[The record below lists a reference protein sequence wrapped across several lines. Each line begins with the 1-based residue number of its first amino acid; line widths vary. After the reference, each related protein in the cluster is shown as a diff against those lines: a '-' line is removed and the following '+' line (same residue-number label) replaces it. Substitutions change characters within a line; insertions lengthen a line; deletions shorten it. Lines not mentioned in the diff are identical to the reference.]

1 MKEFLESLQ
10 EAPNL
15 KEVQGLIDGVLQ
27 SARSGK
33 SKPADRRQF
42 IRRLLL
48 NKPLRC
54 SLTTH
59 SAVDY
64 LLKQVD
70 RAEWTER
77 FGSAVETEAPHVV
90 VEIVGELADVDH
102 RDLLRLLPINPAK
115 SLFAILRELSDFLE
129 SVDGSDRYLRG
140 MRATRILADIYS
152 QLHENP
158 AYWKRRSAPA
168 CCIDSKKIVQL
179 KEQKDGAALSEAY
192 QARANQ
198 LQRKDLRDSLAALG
212 RTEDAAPVMDERDF
226 GLSLKVSAPLRIGI
240 SSANASDNHLRSKE
254 QGGKT
259 LNASIDLQ
267 LEGEVEPR
275 PPIHVSVRHIE
286 DPRLILRSNSMAFKA
301 DFEAST
307 RGDAAT
313 QSKLFFAYRRGG
325 DEALRLVKQGL
336 VHTGIVR
343 PDTDDVMKDVSRFA
357 GGGGLEIVTQ
367 SELLQGS
374 GLGTSSILAAAILK
388 ALYRLCGNPLVD
400 SEREYP
406 ALYDQSLL
414 LEQSVGLNS
423 GWQDARGACGG
434 PSAVKDFL
442 AAPTQG
448 LPAPEIRYL
457 EGVDE
462 EEFEQRIVLFDT
474 GIARPAT
481 RGLNVVLD
489 AYLTRDADRYAAVR
503 ESLDIHDSM
512 VEALSRCDYSTL
524 GAHANRYWSLRCIL
538 DPDATNDAIKFLFE
552 SPALREVT
560 EGGLLSG
567 AGGGGFAL
575 LVAAEGSSEELRK
588 RLRNL
593 RRKKAFAGS
602 RVVGYRLNKTG
613 IRLCE

>member
-115 SLFAILRELSDFLE
+115 TLFAILRELSDFLE

-275 PPIHVSVRHIE
+275 PPIHVSARRIE

-406 ALYDQSLL
+406 ALYDQSLM

-503 ESLDIHDSM
+503 ESLDLHDSM

-552 SPALREVT
+552 SPALQEVT

-588 RLRNL
+588 RLCNL

>member
-15 KEVQGLIDGVLQ
+15 REVQGLIDGVLQ
-27 SARSGK
+27 SARSGN
-33 SKPADRRQF
+33 SRPADRRQF

-48 NKPLRC
+48 NKPLRR

-59 SAVDY
+59 CAVDY
-64 LLKQVD
+64 LLTQVD

-77 FGSAVETEAPHVV
+77 FGSAVEKEAPHVV
-90 VEIVGELADVDH
+90 VEIVGEMADVDY
-102 RDLLRLLPINPAK
+102 RDLLRLLPLNPTRT
-115 SLFAILRELSDFLE
+115 LFAILRALSDFLE

-152 QLHENP
+152 LLHENP

-168 CCIDSKKIVQL
+168 CCIDSKKIMQL

-192 QARANQ
+192 QARTNQ
-198 LQRKDLRDSLAALG
+198 LQRKDLRDSLSALE
-212 RTEDAAPVMDERDF
+212 RTEVVAPVMDERDF
-226 GLSLKVSAPLRIGI
+226 GLAMKVSAPLRIGI

-254 QGGKT
+254 QGGKS

-267 LEGEVEPR
+267 LDGEAEPR
-275 PPIHVSVRHIE
+275 APIQVSARRIE

-313 QSKLFFAYRRGG
+313 RSKLFFAYRRGG
-325 DEALRLVKQGL
+325 DEALRLVKQAL

-357 GGGGLEIVTQ
+357 DGGGLEIVTR
-367 SELLQGS
+367 SEVLQGS
-374 GLGTSSILAAAILK
+374 GLGTSSILATAILK
-388 ALYRLCGNPLVD
+388 MLYRLCGNPMINSD
-400 SEREYP
+400 REYP
-406 ALYDQSLL
+406 VLYDQSVL

-442 AAPTQG
+442 APPTQG
-448 LPAPEIRYL
+448 LPDPQIRYL
-457 EGVDE
+457 EGVEE
-462 EEFEQRIVLFDT
+462 EEFSQRIILFDT

-489 AYLTRDADRYAAVR
+489 AYLTRDAERYAAVR
-503 ESLDIHDSM
+503 ESLDIHDTM
-512 VEALSRCDYSTL
+512 VEALSQGDYGAL
-524 GAHANRYWSLRCIL
+524 GAHADRYWSLRCVL
-538 DPDATNDAIKFLFE
+538 DPDATNDAIRFLFE
-552 SPALREVT
+552 SPALREVM

-575 LVAAEGSSEELRK
+575 LVAAEGESEELRK
-588 RLRNL
+588 RLHSL

-613 IRLCE
+613 ICFCE

>member
-15 KEVQGLIDGVLQ
+15 REIRGLIDGVLQ

-33 SKPADRRQF
+33 SKPAERRQF
-42 IRRLLL
+42 IRLLLL
-48 NKPLRC
+48 NKALRC
-54 SLTTH
+54 SLSTH
-59 SAVDY
+59 HAVDH
-64 LLKQVD
+64 LMTQVD
-70 RAEWTER
+70 RGEWTER
-77 FGSAVETEAPHVV
+77 FGSAVESEAPRVV
-90 VEIVGELADVDH
+90 VEIVDQRADVDH

-115 SLFAILRELSDFLE
+115 TLFAILRELSDYLD

-152 QLHENP
+152 QLHQHP
-158 AYWKRRSAPA
+158 AYWKRRSAPS
-168 CCIDSKKIVQL
+168 CCIDSKKIVEL
-179 KEQKDGAALSEAY
+179 KERKDGAALSEAY
-192 QARANQ
+192 QARINQ
-198 LQRKDLRDSLAALG
+198 LQRKDLRVSLADVE
-212 RTEDAAPVMDERDF
+212 RTADTAPVMEERDF
-226 GLSLKVSAPLRIGI
+226 GLFLKVSAPLRLGI

-259 LNASIDLQ
+259 LNASIDLE
-267 LEGEVEPR
+267 LEGEAEPR
-275 PPIHVSVRHIE
+275 APIHVSARRID

-301 DFEAST
+301 DFQASS

-325 DEALRLVKQGL
+325 DEALRLVKQAL

-343 PDTDDVMKDVSRFA
+343 PDTDDVMQDVSGFA

-367 SELLQGS
+367 SEVLQGS
-374 GLGTSSILAAAILK
+374 GLGTSSILATAILK
-388 ALYRLCGNPLVD
+388 ALYRLCGNPIVD
-400 SEREYP
+400 SDREYP

-442 AAPTQG
+442 APPTQG

-457 EGVDE
+457 NGVDE
-462 EEFEQRIVLFDT
+462 EEFQRRIVLFDT

-489 AYLTRDADRYAAVR
+489 AYLTRDAQRYAAVR
-503 ESLDIHDSM
+503 ESLDIHDVM
-512 VEALSRCDYSTL
+512 VEALSHGDYGAL
-524 GAHANRYWSLRCIL
+524 GAHADRYWRLRCVL
-538 DPDATNDAIKFLFE
+538 DPEATNDAIQFLFE
-552 SPALREVT
+552 SPALREVMD
-560 EGGLLSG
+560 GGLLSG

-575 LVAAEGSSEELRK
+575 LVAAEGGSDELRK
-588 RLRNL
+588 RLHNL
-593 RRKKAFAGS
+593 RRNKAFAAS

>member
-115 SLFAILRELSDFLE
+115 TLFAILRELSDFLE

-192 QARANQ
+192 QARTNQ

-275 PPIHVSVRHIE
+275 PPIHVSARRIE

-406 ALYDQSLL
+406 ALYDQSLM

-457 EGVDE
+457 ESVDE
-462 EEFEQRIVLFDT
+462 DEFEQRIVLFDT

-503 ESLDIHDSM
+503 ESLDLHDSM

>member
-1 MKEFLESLQ
+1 MKEFLESLE

-15 KEVQGLIDGVLQ
+15 KEVQSLIDGVLH

-70 RAEWTER
+70 RAEWSER

-90 VEIVGELADVDH
+90 VEIVGKLADVDH
-102 RDLLRLLPINPAK
+102 RDLLRLLPVNPAK
-115 SLFAILRELSDFLE
+115 TLFAMLRELSDFLE
-129 SVDGSDRYLRG
+129 SLDGSDRYLRG

-152 QLHENP
+152 QIQENP

-168 CCIDSKKIVQL
+168 CCIDSKKIRLL

-192 QARANQ
+192 QTRTNQ
-198 LQRKDLRDSLAALG
+198 LQRKDLRDSLAALE

-226 GLSLKVSAPLRIGI
+226 GLFLKVSAPLRIGI

-267 LEGEVEPR
+267 LEGEAEPR
-275 PPIHVSVRHIE
+275 APIHVSARRIE

-307 RGDAAT
+307 RGDGAT
-313 QSKLFFAYRRGG
+313 QSELFFSYRRGG
-325 DEALRLVKQGL
+325 DESLRLVKQAL

-343 PDTDDVMKDVSRFA
+343 RDSDDVMKDVSLFA

-367 SELLQGS
+367 SEVLQGS

-388 ALYRLCGNPLVD
+388 ALYRLCGNPIVD
-400 SEREYP
+400 SDREYP
-406 ALYDQSLL
+406 VLYDQSLL

-434 PSAVKDFL
+434 LSAVKDFL
-442 AAPTQG
+442 APATQG

-457 EGVDE
+457 DGVDE
-462 EEFEQRIVLFDT
+462 EEFSRRIVLFDT
-474 GIARPAT
+474 GITRPAT

-489 AYLTRDADRYAAVR
+489 AYLTRDAERYAAVR
-503 ESLDIHDSM
+503 ESLDIHDTM
-512 VEALSRCDYSTL
+512 VEALSQGDYSAL
-524 GAHANRYWSLRCIL
+524 GAHADRYWSLRCVL
-538 DPDATNDAIKFLFE
+538 DPDATNDAIRFLFE
-552 SPALREVT
+552 SPALREVM

-575 LVAAEGSSEELRK
+575 LVAVEGEAEELRK

-593 RRKKAFAGS
+593 HRKKAFTAS
-602 RVVGYRLNKTG
+602 RVVGYSLNKTG
-613 IRLCE
+613 ICFCE

>member
-1 MKEFLESLQ
+1 M
-10 EAPNL
+10 
-15 KEVQGLIDGVLQ
+15 
-27 SARSGK
+27 
-33 SKPADRRQF
+33 
-42 IRRLLL
+42 
-48 NKPLRC
+48 
-54 SLTTH
+54 
-59 SAVDY
+59 
-64 LLKQVD
+64 
-70 RAEWTER
+70 
-77 FGSAVETEAPHVV
+77 
-90 VEIVGELADVDH
+90 
-102 RDLLRLLPINPAK
+102 
-115 SLFAILRELSDFLE
+115 
-129 SVDGSDRYLRG
+129 
-140 MRATRILADIYS
+140 
-152 QLHENP
+152 
-158 AYWKRRSAPA
+158 
-168 CCIDSKKIVQL
+168 
-179 KEQKDGAALSEAY
+179 
-192 QARANQ
+192 
-198 LQRKDLRDSLAALG
+198 
-212 RTEDAAPVMDERDF
+212 
-226 GLSLKVSAPLRIGI
+226 
-240 SSANASDNHLRSKE
+240 
-254 QGGKT
+254 
-259 LNASIDLQ
+259 
-267 LEGEVEPR
+267 EPR
-275 PPIHVSVRHIE
+275 PPIHVSARRIE

-406 ALYDQSLL
+406 ALYDQSLM

-457 EGVDE
+457 ESVDE
-462 EEFEQRIVLFDT
+462 DEFEQRIVLFDT

-503 ESLDIHDSM
+503 ESLDLHDSM

>member
-115 SLFAILRELSDFLE
+115 TLFAILRELSDFLE

-192 QARANQ
+192 QARTNQ
-198 LQRKDLRDSLAALG
+198 LQRKDLRESLAALG

-275 PPIHVSVRHIE
+275 PPIHVSARRIE

-388 ALYRLCGNPLVD
+388 ALYRLCGNSLVD

-442 AAPTQG
+442 APPTKG

-489 AYLTRDADRYAAVR
+489 AYLTRDAYRYAAVR
-503 ESLDIHDSM
+503 ESLDLHDSM

-552 SPALREVT
+552 SPALQEVT

-575 LVAAEGSSEELRK
+575 LVAAEGSSEELGK

-602 RVVGYRLNKTG
+602 RVIGYRLNKTG